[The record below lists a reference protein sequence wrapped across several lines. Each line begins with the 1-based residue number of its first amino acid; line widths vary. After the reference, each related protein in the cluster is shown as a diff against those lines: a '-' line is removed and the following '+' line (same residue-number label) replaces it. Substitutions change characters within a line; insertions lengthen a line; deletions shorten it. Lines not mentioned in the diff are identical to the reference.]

1 MGVMF
6 RYCGFFLT
14 ILFLSS
20 ALLAQSPQQ
29 HHQQAE
35 KAMTAGDYHTAVK
48 AFRKFLQKGKRNE
61 QYKQAQLNLAECLLQ
76 IGEPLQAGRTY
87 QEFVQQWPGDGRE
100 QDVRLKMAKAF
111 EARGDFLR
119 AIAIYL
125 SLIHI

>member
-87 QEFVQQWPGDGRE
+87 QEFVQQWPGDGRGTGRAS
-100 QDVRLKMAKAF
+100 QDGEGVRSQGRF
-111 EARGDFLR
+111 PSGDR
-119 AIAIYL
+119 YL
-125 SLIHI
+125 